1 MSNSSRHFEE
11 FLHIKLGNKAS
22 TNISFICHNRLQIC
36 GTFEMGKGPA
46 QERAFEFILSEKGVS
61 EKDIGW
67 VLSKLDTQEYIIDEC
82 HYITRII
89 SKESET
95 KAKEIF
101 INRYFALNIKGVS
114 NENKLNDLF
123 QECIDKK
130 KMWTLL
136 EKNFGAICI
145 KLPDASVH
153 CETYLFVFGPN
164 KKCPEVTKTGSFV
177 FFSPN
182 ENRETKKQNPLE
194 MSSLR
199 LAG

>member
-1 MSNSSRHFEE
+1 MGRGPTQE
-11 FLHIKLGNKAS
+11 
-22 TNISFICHNRLQIC
+22 R
-36 GTFEMGKGPA
+36 TFELILR
-46 QERAFEFILSEKGVS
+46 ERGVS

-67 VLSKLDTQEYIIDEC
+67 VLSKLDSQDYAMNAC
-82 HYITRII
+82 HYMACIH

-95 KAKEIF
+95 NAKEIF
-101 INRYFALNIKGVS
+101 IHRYFALHMKGVS
-114 NENKLNDLF
+114 SESKINDLF

-145 KLPDASVH
+145 KLPDTSVNGD
-153 CETYLFVFGPN
+153 TYLFVCGPN
-164 KKCPEVTKTGSFV
+164 KKCPEFTKTDSFA
-177 FFSPN
+177 FLSPN
-182 ENRETKKQNPLE
+182 EIKTTRSQNPLE

>member
-1 MSNSSRHFEE
+1 
-11 FLHIKLGNKAS
+11 
-22 TNISFICHNRLQIC
+22 
-36 GTFEMGKGPA
+36 MGRGPA
-46 QERAFEFILSEKGVS
+46 QKRAFEFVLSEQGVS

-67 VLSKLDTQEYIIDEC
+67 VLSKLDSQEYLLNDC
-82 HYITRII
+82 HYMARIL

-101 INRYFALNIKGVS
+101 IHRYFTLNMKGLNS
-114 NENKLNDLF
+114 ENKLNDFF

-130 KMWTLL
+130 KMWVLL
-136 EKNFGAICI
+136 EKNFGATCI
-145 KLPDASVH
+145 KLPDASVNG
-153 CETYLFVFGPN
+153 ETYLFVCGPN
-164 KKCPEVTKTGSFV
+164 KKCPEVINSDLFL

-182 ENRETKKQNPLE
+182 EINDPKKQNPLE

>member
-1 MSNSSRHFEE
+1 MS
-11 FLHIKLGNKAS
+11 
-22 TNISFICHNRLQIC
+22 
-36 GTFEMGKGPA
+36 KGPT
-46 QERAFEFILSEKGVS
+46 QELAIELILRERRLS

-67 VLSKLDTQEYIIDEC
+67 VLSKLDSQEYVLEEC
-82 HYITRII
+82 HYMARIL

-101 INRYFALNIKGVS
+101 INRYFALHMKGVNNK
-114 NENKLNDLF
+114 NELNDLF

-130 KMWTLL
+130 KIWSLL

-145 KLPDASVH
+145 KLPYESLNG
-153 CETYLFVFGPN
+153 ETYLFVCGPN
-164 KKCPEVTKTGSFV
+164 KKCPEVTNTDSFL

-182 ENRETKKQNPLE
+182 EIKEPRKKNPLE